1 VSAAPWTLAQ
11 ALTAAMTS
19 ANRSLVMLDT
29 DTGTWNRHPWGE
41 IHARA
46 ENVATRICDDGADTI
61 GLVGDPTAE
70 FVAAI
75 PGAFLAG
82 AAVSILPGPVRGA
95 DPKRWA
101 RSTLQRFGR
110 IGVRSVFSHGSHL
123 RELAGANSAELH
135 ASIAVHDVGAV
146 AHPQRS
152 TTHAATVPGTGAAV
166 LQGTA
171 GSTGTPRTAQLSP
184 DAVLA
189 NIRALIERVEVTEAD
204 CGHSWL
210 PLYHDMGLSVV
221 LTMALCGA
229 DLWQAPT
236 AAFSSQPFGWLKWL
250 TESRASL
257 TAAPNM
263 AYNIVG
269 KYAGLVRDADLSHLR
284 FTLNGGEPVDCEGSR
299 RFAREMAKFG
309 LDPGALAPSYGLAES
324 NCAVAVPAPGGG
336 LRVDD
341 IHITTDDGGYVRKH
355 AVLGQAVPGMEIR
368 IAPNERIA
376 GDVSDRDVG
385 EVEIRGTSMM
395 TGYLGEEPVNS
406 ENWFPTGDIGYFLD
420 GSLVIC
426 GRAKEIIT
434 VAGRNI
440 FPTEIE
446 KVAAQVDGV
455 RAGAVVAVGTDGPA
469 TRPGLVIAAEFKGA
483 DEPAA
488 RTALVE
494 LIASEC
500 GVVPAEVVFMPP
512 GSLPRTSSG
521 KLRRLEVKRN
531 LEGAGQ

>member
-1 VSAAPWTLAQ
+1 MAQ
-11 ALTAAMTS
+11 ALTDAMTS
-19 ANRSLVMLDT
+19 TDRALAVLDT
-29 DTGTWNRHPWGE
+29 DTGSWNRHPWGE

-46 ENVATRICDDGADTI
+46 ENVAARICEDDAPAI

-70 FVAAI
+70 FLAAI

-101 RSTLQRFGR
+101 RATLERFER
-110 IGVRSVFSHGSHL
+110 IGVRTVFSHGSHL
-123 RELAGANSAELH
+123 RELTAAGSAVTVYD
-135 ASIAVHDVGAV
+135 IGTV

-152 TTHAATVPGTGAAV
+152 VTHSGTVAGSGAAV

-184 DAVLA
+184 QAVLA
-189 NIRALIERVEVTEAD
+189 NIGALVERVGVTEAD

-210 PLYHDMGLSVV
+210 PLYHDMGLSFV
-221 LTMALCGA
+221 LTMALAGA
-229 DLWQAPT
+229 ELWQAPT
-236 AAFSSQPFGWLKWL
+236 SAFSAQPFGWTKWL

-269 KYAGLVRDADLSHLR
+269 KYAGLVGDADFSNLR
-284 FTLNGGEPVDCEGSR
+284 FALNGGEPVDCDGSR
-299 RFAREMAKFG
+299 MFAEAMAKFG
-309 LDPGALAPSYGLAES
+309 LRPGALAPSYGLAES
-324 NCAVAVPAPGGG
+324 NCAVAVPTPGAG
-336 LRVDD
+336 LQVDEL
-341 IHITTDDGGYVRKH
+341 HIVTDRGGYTRKH
-355 AVLGQAVPGMEIR
+355 AVLGTAIPGMEIR
-368 IAPNERIA
+368 ITAHDRF
-376 GDVSDRDVG
+376 GSDVSDREVG
-385 EVEIRGTSMM
+385 EVEIRGSSMM
-395 TGYLGEEPVNS
+395 TGYLGEQPIDS
-406 ENWFPTGDIGYFLD
+406 ETWFPTGDIGYFLD

-446 KVAAQVDGV
+446 NVAAQVDGV

-494 LIASEC
+494 LVASVC
-500 GVVPAEVVFMPP
+500 GVVPAEVVFMRP

-531 LEGAGQ
+531 LEGTGQ

>member
-1 VSAAPWTLAQ
+1 GMVT
-11 ALTAAMTS
+11 
-19 ANRSLVMLDT
+19 
-29 DTGTWNRHPWGE
+29 
-41 IHARA
+41 
-46 ENVATRICDDGADTI
+46 
-61 GLVGDPTAE
+61 
-70 FVAAI
+70 
-75 PGAFLAG
+75 
-82 AAVSILPGPVRGA
+82 
-95 DPKRWA
+95 
-101 RSTLQRFGR
+101 
-110 IGVRSVFSHGSHL
+110 
-123 RELAGANSAELH
+123 
-135 ASIAVHDVGAV
+135 
-146 AHPQRS
+146 
-152 TTHAATVPGTGAAV
+152 GTGAAV

-184 DAVLA
+184 AAVLA
-189 NIRALIERVEVTEAD
+189 NIRALIERVEVTDAD

-210 PLYHDMGLSVV
+210 PLYHDMGLSFV
-221 LTMALCGA
+221 LTMALSGA
-229 DLWQAPT
+229 ELWQAPT
-236 AAFSSQPFGWLKWL
+236 SAFSSSPFGWLKWL

-269 KYAGLVRDADLSHLR
+269 KYAGLVSDADFSNLR
-284 FTLNGGEPVDCEGSR
+284 FALNGGEPVDCDGSTL
-299 RFAREMAKFG
+299 FAREMAKFG
-309 LDPGALAPSYGLAES
+309 LDPGALGPSYGLAES
-324 NCAVAVPAPGGG
+324 NCAVAIPLPGTG
-336 LRVDD
+336 LQVDE
-341 IHITTDDGGYVRKH
+341 IHIVTDDGGYIRKH
-355 AVLGQAVPGMEIR
+355 AVLGAAIPGMEIR
-368 IAPNERIA
+368 IAPNERFA
-376 GDVSDRDVG
+376 GDVSDREVG

-395 TGYLGEEPVNS
+395 SGYLGEEPVGG

-420 GSLVIC
+420 GGLVIC

-446 KVAAQVDGV
+446 QVAAQVEGV

-469 TRPGLVIAAEFKGA
+469 SRPGLVIAAEFKGA

-500 GVVPAEVVFMPP
+500 GVVPAEVVFLRP

>member
-1 VSAAPWTLAQ
+1 MTAAPWGLAQ
-11 ALTAAMTS
+11 ALSEAMTS
-19 ANRSLVMLDT
+19 SDRSLSVLDT
-29 DTGTWNRHPWGE
+29 DAGTWNRHPWGE

-46 ENVATRICDDGADTI
+46 ENVAARICDDGASAI

-70 FVAAI
+70 FIAAI

-101 RSTLQRFGR
+101 RATLERFDR
-110 IGVRSVFSHGSHL
+110 VGVRTVFSHGSHL
-123 RELAGANSAELH
+123 RELAGAESD
-135 ASIAVHDVGAV
+135 IAVHDVGAV
-146 AHPQRS
+146 AHAQRS
-152 TTHAATVPGTGAAV
+152 TTHAGMVTGTGAAV

-184 DAVLA
+184 EAVLA
-189 NIRALIERVEVTEAD
+189 NIGALVQRVGVTDAD

-210 PLYHDMGLSVV
+210 PLYHDMGLSFV
-221 LTMALCGA
+221 LTMALAGG

-236 AAFSSQPFGWLKWL
+236 SAFSSSPFGWIKWL
-250 TESRASL
+250 TESRATL

-269 KYAGLVRDADLSHLR
+269 KYAGLVSEADFSHLR
-284 FTLNGGEPVDCEGSR
+284 FALNGGEPVDCDGSR
-299 RFAREMAKFG
+299 LFAEKMATFG
-309 LDPGALAPSYGLAES
+309 LDPRALAPSYGLAES
-324 NCAVAVPAPGGG
+324 NCAVAVPGPGHG
-336 LRVDD
+336 LQVDE
-341 IHITTDDGGYVRKH
+341 IHIVTDAGGYIRKH
-355 AVLGQAVPGMEIR
+355 AVLGEAIPGMEIR
-368 IAPNERIA
+368 IAPNDRFA
-376 GDVSDRDVG
+376 GDVSDREVG

-395 TGYLGEEPVNS
+395 SGYLGEDAVDRES
-406 ENWFPTGDIGYFLD
+406 WFPTGDIGYFLD

-446 KVAAQVDGV
+446 TVAAQVEGV

-500 GVVPAEVVFMPP
+500 GVVPAEVVFMRP

>member
-1 VSAAPWTLAQ
+1 MAQ
-11 ALTAAMTS
+11 ALTDAMTS
-19 ANRSLVMLDT
+19 TDRALAVLDT
-29 DTGTWNRHPWGE
+29 GAGIWTRHPWGE

-46 ENVATRICDDGADTI
+46 ENVAARICDDGAATI

-70 FVAAI
+70 FIAAI

-101 RSTLQRFGR
+101 RATMERFDR
-110 IGVRSVFSHGSHL
+110 VGVRTVFSHGAQL
-123 RELAGANSAELH
+123 RELAGVQSA
-135 ASIAVHDVGAV
+135 IAVHDVGAV
-146 AHPQRS
+146 AHAQRS
-152 TTHAATVPGTGAAV
+152 TTHSGMVTGTGAAV

-184 DAVLA
+184 ESVLA
-189 NIRALIERVEVTEAD
+189 NIGALVQRVEVTDAD

-210 PLYHDMGLSVV
+210 PLYHDMGLSFV
-221 LTMALCGA
+221 LTMALAGA
-229 DLWQAPT
+229 ELWQAPT
-236 AAFSSQPFGWLKWL
+236 SAFSASPFGWIKWL

-269 KYAGLVRDADLSHLR
+269 KYAGLISEAGFSNLR
-284 FTLNGGEPVDCEGSR
+284 FALNGGEPVDCDGSR
-299 RFAREMAKFG
+299 RFAAEMAKFG

-324 NCAVAVPAPGGG
+324 NCAVAVPVPGHG
-336 LRVDD
+336 LRVDE
-341 IHITTDDGGYVRKH
+341 IHIVTDDGGYVRKH
-355 AVLGQAVPGMEIR
+355 AVLGEAIPGMQIR
-368 IAPNERIA
+368 IAPNERFS
-376 GDVSDRDVG
+376 GDVADREVG

-395 TGYLGEEPVNS
+395 SGYLGEDTVDG

-446 KVAAQVDGV
+446 TVAAQVDGV

-494 LIASEC
+494 LVASEC
-500 GVVPAEVVFMPP
+500 GVVPAEVVFMRP

>member
-1 VSAAPWTLAQ
+1 MTAAPWGLAQ
-11 ALTAAMTS
+11 ALTDAMTS
-19 ANRSLVMLDT
+19 TDRALAVLDT
-29 DTGTWNRHPWGE
+29 DADIWKHHPWSE

-46 ENVATRICDDGADTI
+46 ENVAARICDEGAPAI

-70 FVAAI
+70 FIAAI

-101 RSTLQRFGR
+101 RATLERFDR
-110 IGVRSVFSHGSHL
+110 VGVRTVFSHGSHL
-123 RELAGANSAELH
+123 RELAGAETA
-135 ASIAVHDVGAV
+135 IAVHDVALV
-146 AHPQRS
+146 AHAQRS
-152 TTHAATVPGTGAAV
+152 TTHTGMVTGTGAAV

-184 DAVLA
+184 QAVLA
-189 NIRALIERVEVTEAD
+189 NISALVDRVGVTEAD

-210 PLYHDMGLSVV
+210 PLYHDMGLSFV
-221 LTMALCGA
+221 LTMALAGGE
-229 DLWQAPT
+229 LWQAPT
-236 AAFSSQPFGWLKWL
+236 SAFSSSPFGWVKWL

-269 KYAGLVRDADLSHLR
+269 KYAGLVSDADLSHLR
-284 FTLNGGEPVDCEGSR
+284 FALNGGEPVDCDGSR
-299 RFAREMAKFG
+299 VFAAEMAKFG

-324 NCAVAVPAPGGG
+324 NCAVAVPGPGHG
-336 LRVDD
+336 LQVDE
-341 IHITTDDGGYVRKH
+341 IHIVTDDGGHVRKH
-355 AVLGQAVPGMEIR
+355 AVLGEAIPGMEIR
-368 IAPNERIA
+368 IAPNERLA

-395 TGYLGEEPVNS
+395 TGYLGEDAIDR

-420 GSLVIC
+420 GGLVIC

-446 KVAAQVDGV
+446 TVAAKVDGV

-494 LIASEC
+494 LVASEC
-500 GVVPAEVVFMPP
+500 GVVPADVVFMRP

-531 LEGAGQ
+531 LEGTGP

>member
-1 VSAAPWTLAQ
+1 MTGAPWGLAQ
-11 ALTAAMTS
+11 ALTDAMTS
-19 ANRSLVMLDT
+19 SDRALAVLDT

-46 ENVATRICDDGADTI
+46 ENVAARICADGTPAV
-61 GLVGDPTAE
+61 GLVGEPTAE
-70 FVAAI
+70 FIAAI

-101 RSTLQRFGR
+101 RATMERFAGV
-110 IGVRSVFSHGSHL
+110 GVRTVFSHGSHL
-123 RELAGANSAELH
+123 RELSGVESAL
-135 ASIAVHDVGAV
+135 AVHDIGAV
-146 AHPQRS
+146 AHPRRS
-152 TTHAATVPGTGAAV
+152 STHTGMVTGTGAAV

-171 GSTGTPRTAQLSP
+171 GSTGTPRTAQLSHE
-184 DAVLA
+184 AVLA
-189 NIRALIERVEVTEAD
+189 NIGALVERVGVTDAD

-210 PLYHDMGLSVV
+210 PLYHDMGLSFL
-221 LTMALCGA
+221 LTHALAGA

-236 AAFSSQPFGWLKWL
+236 SAFSSSPFGWITWL
-250 TESRASL
+250 TESRASI

-263 AYNIVG
+263 AYNIIG
-269 KYAGLVRDADLSHLR
+269 KYAGLVSEADLSNLR
-284 FTLNGGEPVDCEGSR
+284 FALNGGEPVDCDGSR
-299 RFAREMAKFG
+299 TFATEMARFG
-309 LDPGALAPSYGLAES
+309 LSPAALAPSYGLAES
-324 NCAVAVPAPGGG
+324 NCAVAVPRPGGG
-336 LRVDD
+336 LLVDE
-341 IHITTDDGGYVRKH
+341 IQIVTDDGGHRRKH
-355 AVLGQAVPGMEIR
+355 AVLGEAIPGMQIR
-368 IAPNERIA
+368 IAPNEQFNA
-376 GDVSDRDVG
+376 DVADREVG
-385 EVEIRGTSMM
+385 EVQIRGTSMM
-395 TGYLGEEPVNS
+395 SGYLGEQSIEPQ
-406 ENWFPTGDIGYFLD
+406 NWFPTGDIGYFLD
-420 GSLVIC
+420 GRLVIC

-446 KVAAQVDGV
+446 NVAARVDGV

-469 TRPGLVIAAEFKGA
+469 ARPGLVIAAEFKGA

-500 GVVPAEVVFMPP
+500 GVVPADVVFMRP
-512 GSLPRTSSG
+512 GALPRTSSG

>member
-1 VSAAPWTLAQ
+1 MTAAPWGLAQ
-11 ALTAAMTS
+11 ALSKAMTS
-19 ANRSLVMLDT
+19 SDRSLAVLDT
-29 DTGTWNRHPWGE
+29 DTGTWNHHPWGE

-46 ENVATRICDDGADTI
+46 ENVAAHICDDGAPAI

-70 FVAAI
+70 FIAAV

-101 RSTLQRFGR
+101 RATLERFDR
-110 IGVRSVFSHGSHL
+110 IGVRTVFSHGAPL
-123 RELAGANSAELH
+123 RELAAADS
-135 ASIAVHDVGAV
+135 SIAVRDVGAV

-152 TTHAATVPGTGAAV
+152 TTHSGMVTGTGAAV

-171 GSTGTPRTAQLSP
+171 GSTGSPRTAQLSP
-184 DAVLA
+184 EAVLA
-189 NIRALIERVEVTEAD
+189 NIGALVQRVGVTDTD

-210 PLYHDMGLSVV
+210 PLYHDMGLSFL
-221 LTMALCGA
+221 LTTALAGA

-236 AAFSSQPFGWLKWL
+236 SAFSASPFGWITWL
-250 TESRASL
+250 TESRATL

-269 KYAGLVRDADLSHLR
+269 KYAGLVNDADFSNLR
-284 FTLNGGEPVDCEGSR
+284 FALNGGEPVDCDGSR
-299 RFAREMAKFG
+299 LFAAEMSKFG

-324 NCAVAVPAPGGG
+324 NCAVAVPGPGDG
-336 LRVDD
+336 LQVDE
-341 IHITTDDGGYVRKH
+341 IHVVTDAGGYIRKH
-355 AVLGQAVPGMEIR
+355 AVLGEAVTGMEIR
-368 IAPNERIA
+368 IAPNERFA
-376 GDVSDRDVG
+376 DDVSDRDVG

-395 TGYLGEEPVNS
+395 SGYLGEDTIDRES
-406 ENWFPTGDIGYFLD
+406 WFPTGDIGYFLD
-420 GSLVIC
+420 GRLVIC

-446 KVAAQVDGV
+446 TVAAQVDGV

-500 GVVPAEVVFMPP
+500 GVVPAEVVFMRP

>member
-1 VSAAPWTLAQ
+1 MAQ
-11 ALTAAMTS
+11 ALSRSMTS
-19 ANRSLVMLDT
+19 TDRALSVLDT
-29 DTGTWNRHPWGE
+29 ETGAWNRHPWGE

-46 ENVATRICDDGADTI
+46 ENVAAHICDAGTSAI

-70 FVAAI
+70 FISAI

-82 AAVSILPGPVRGA
+82 AGVSILPGPVRGA

-101 RSTLQRFGR
+101 RVTLDRFAA
-110 IGVRSVFSHGSHL
+110 IGVRKVFSHGTHL
-123 RELAGANSAELH
+123 RELSAADSHLGVYD
-135 ASIAVHDVGAV
+135 ITTI

-152 TTHAATVPGTGAAV
+152 HTHIGTVGDADTAV

-184 DAVLA
+184 EAVLA
-189 NIRALIERVEVTEAD
+189 NIRALINRVEVTDAD

-210 PLYHDMGLSVV
+210 PLYHDMGLSFV
-221 LTMALCGA
+221 LTMALSGA
-229 DLWQAPT
+229 ELWQAPT
-236 AAFSSQPFGWLKWL
+236 TAFSAQPFGWLKWL
-250 TESRASL
+250 TESRATL

-269 KYAGLVRDADLSHLR
+269 KYSSLISDVDFSALR
-284 FTLNGGEPVDCEGSR
+284 YALNGGEPVDCDGSR
-299 RFAREMAKFG
+299 RFATEMARFG

-324 NCAVAVPAPGGG
+324 NCAVAVPTPGQG
-336 LRVDD
+336 LQVDE
-341 IHITTDDGGYVRKH
+341 IHVVTDDGGYVRKH
-355 AVLGQAVPGMEIR
+355 AVLGAAIPGMEIR
-368 IAPNERIA
+368 IAAHERFS
-376 GDVSDRDVG
+376 GDVSDREVG

-395 TGYLGEEPVNS
+395 HGYLGETPVQAES
-406 ENWFPTGDIGYFLD
+406 WFPTGDIGYFLD
-420 GSLVIC
+420 GGLVIC

-446 KVAAQVDGV
+446 TVAAQVDGV

-469 TRPGLVIAAEFKGA
+469 RPGLVIAAEFKGA

-488 RTALVE
+488 RTAMVE

-500 GVVPAEVVFMPP
+500 GVVPADVVFMRP

>member
-1 VSAAPWTLAQ
+1 MAQ
-11 ALTAAMTS
+11 ALTDAMTS
-19 ANRSLVMLDT
+19 TDRALAVLDA
-29 DTGTWNRHPWGE
+29 DAGTWNRHPWGE

-46 ENVATRICDDGADTI
+46 ENVAARICDDGAPAI

-70 FVAAI
+70 FISAI

-101 RSTLQRFGR
+101 RATVERFER
-110 IGVRSVFSHGSHL
+110 VGVHTVFSHGSHL
-123 RELAGANSAELH
+123 HELSGAESTL
-135 ASIAVHDVGAV
+135 AVHDVGVV

-152 TTHAATVPGTGAAV
+152 TTHTATVGGTGTAV

-184 DAVLA
+184 EAVLA
-189 NIRALIERVEVTEAD
+189 NIDALRQRVEVTDAD

-210 PLYHDMGLSVV
+210 PLYHDMGLSFV
-221 LTMALCGA
+221 LTLALAGA
-229 DLWQAPT
+229 ELWQAPT
-236 AAFSSQPFGWLKWL
+236 SAFSSSPFRWVTWL
-250 TESRASL
+250 TESRASI

-269 KYAGLVRDADLSHLR
+269 KYAGLVNEADLSHLR
-284 FTLNGGEPVDCEGSR
+284 FALNGGEPVDCDGSQK
-299 RFAREMAKFG
+299 FAAEMAKFG
-309 LDPGALAPSYGLAES
+309 LAPEALAPSYGLAES
-324 NCAVAVPAPGGG
+324 NCAVAVPRPGGG
-336 LRVDD
+336 LRVDE
-341 IHITTDDGGYVRKH
+341 IQVVTDDGGYLRKH
-355 AVLGQAVPGMEIR
+355 AVLGEAIPGMQIR
-368 IAPNERIA
+368 IAPNERFTP
-376 GDVSDRDVG
+376 DREVG

-395 TGYLGEEPVNS
+395 SGYLGEEPVDP
-406 ENWFPTGDIGYFLD
+406 ENWFRTGDIGYFLD
-420 GSLVIC
+420 GRLVIC

-446 KVAAQVDGV
+446 NVAARVDGV

-469 TRPGLVIAAEFKGA
+469 SRPGLVIAAEFKGA

-488 RTALVE
+488 RSALVE
-494 LIASEC
+494 LVASEC
-500 GVVPAEVVFMPP
+500 GVVPTDVVFMQP

-531 LEGAGQ
+531 LEGAGK

>member
-1 VSAAPWTLAQ
+1 MTTAPSVLAHALSAS
-11 ALTAAMTS
+11 MTS
-19 ANRSLVMLDT
+19 TDRALAVLDT
-29 DTGTWNRHPWGE
+29 ETGNWNRHPWGE

-46 ENVATRICDDGADTI
+46 ENVAAHICDDGANVV

-70 FVAAI
+70 FISAI

-82 AAVSILPGPVRGA
+82 AGVSILPGPVRGA

-101 RSTLQRFGR
+101 RATLDRFAR
-110 IGVRSVFSHGSHL
+110 IGVRTVFSHGSHL
-123 RELAGANSAELH
+123 RELGAADSHLT
-135 ASIAVHDVGAV
+135 VHDVSRI
-146 AHPQRS
+146 AHPHRS
-152 TTHAATVPGTGAAV
+152 HTHTGTVGAADTAV

-184 DAVLA
+184 EAVLA
-189 NIRALIERVEVTEAD
+189 NIRALVSRVEVTAAD

-210 PLYHDMGLSVV
+210 PLYHDMGLSFV
-221 LTMALCGA
+221 LTMALAGA
-229 DLWQAPT
+229 ELWQAPT
-236 AAFSSQPFGWLKWL
+236 TAFSAQPFGWLKWL
-250 TESRASL
+250 TDSAATV

-269 KYAGLVRDADLSHLR
+269 KYAGLVRDVDFAHLR
-284 FTLNGGEPVDCEGSR
+284 FALNGGEPVDCDGSR
-299 RFAREMAKFG
+299 LFASEMARFG

-324 NCAVAVPAPGGG
+324 NCAVAVPAPGSG
-336 LRVDD
+336 LRVDE
-341 IHITTDDGGYVRKH
+341 IHVVTDDGGYARKH
-355 AVLGQAVPGMEIR
+355 AVLGEAIPGMEIR
-368 IAPNERIA
+368 IATSERFS
-376 GDVSDRDVG
+376 GDVSDREVG

-395 TGYLGEEPVNS
+395 HGYLGEATVDPQS
-406 ENWFPTGDIGYFLD
+406 WFPTGDIGYFLD

-446 KVAAQVDGV
+446 NVAAQVEGV

-488 RTALVE
+488 RTAMVA

-500 GVVPAEVVFMPP
+500 GVVPADVVFMRP

>member
-1 VSAAPWTLAQ
+1 MTAAPWGLAQ
-11 ALTAAMTS
+11 ALTDAMTS
-19 ANRSLVMLDT
+19 TDRALAVLDT
-29 DTGTWNRHPWGE
+29 GAGIWTRHPWGE

-46 ENVATRICDDGADTI
+46 ENVAARICDDGAATI

-70 FVAAI
+70 FIAAI

-101 RSTLQRFGR
+101 RATMERFDR
-110 IGVRSVFSHGSHL
+110 VGVRTVFSHGAQL
-123 RELAGANSAELH
+123 RELTGVQSA
-135 ASIAVHDVGAV
+135 IAVHDVGAV
-146 AHPQRS
+146 AHAQRS
-152 TTHAATVPGTGAAV
+152 RTHTGMVTGTGAAV

-184 DAVLA
+184 EAVLA
-189 NIRALIERVEVTEAD
+189 NIGALVQRVGVTDAD

-210 PLYHDMGLSVV
+210 PLYHDMGLSFV
-221 LTMALCGA
+221 LTMALAGA
-229 DLWQAPT
+229 ELWQAPT
-236 AAFSSQPFGWLKWL
+236 SAFSASPFGWIKWL

-269 KYAGLVRDADLSHLR
+269 KYAGLIGEADFSNLR
-284 FTLNGGEPVDCEGSR
+284 FALNGGEPVDCDGSR
-299 RFAREMAKFG
+299 RFAAEMAKFG

-324 NCAVAVPAPGGG
+324 NCAVAVPVPGHG
-336 LRVDD
+336 LRVDE
-341 IHITTDDGGYVRKH
+341 IHIVTDDGGYVRKH
-355 AVLGQAVPGMEIR
+355 AVLGEAIPGMQIR
-368 IAPNERIA
+368 IAPNERFS
-376 GDVSDRDVG
+376 GDVADREVG

-395 TGYLGEEPVNS
+395 SGYLGEDTVDG

-446 KVAAQVDGV
+446 TVAAQVDGV

-494 LIASEC
+494 LVASEC
-500 GVVPAEVVFMPP
+500 GVVPAEVVFMRP

-531 LEGAGQ
+531 LEGAEQ

>member
-1 VSAAPWTLAQ
+1 MTAAPWGLAR
-11 ALTAAMTS
+11 ALTDAMTS
-19 ANRSLVMLDT
+19 TDRALAVL
-29 DTGTWNRHPWGE
+29 DTGTGNWNRHPWGE

-46 ENVATRICDDGADTI
+46 ENVAARICDDEAPAI
-61 GLVGDPTAE
+61 GLVGDPIAE
-70 FVAAI
+70 FLAAI

-101 RSTLQRFGR
+101 RATLGRFDR
-110 IGVRSVFSHGSHL
+110 IGVRTVFSHGAHL
-123 RELAGANSAELH
+123 RELTAAEPSLT
-135 ASIAVHDVGAV
+135 VHNVGTV
-146 AHPQRS
+146 AHPRRS
-152 TTHAATVPGTGAAV
+152 RTHTGTVAGNGAAV

-184 DAVLA
+184 QAVLA
-189 NIRALIERVEVTEAD
+189 NIGALVQRVEVTEAD

-210 PLYHDMGLSVV
+210 PLYHDMGLSFV
-221 LTMALCGA
+221 LTMALAGA
-229 DLWQAPT
+229 ELWQAPT
-236 AAFSSQPFGWLKWL
+236 AAFSAQPFGWTRWL
-250 TESRASL
+250 TESRATI

-263 AYNIVG
+263 AYNIIG
-269 KYAGLVRDADLSHLR
+269 KYAGLVSDADFAHLR
-284 FTLNGGEPVDCEGSR
+284 FALNGGEPVDCEGNAL
-299 RFAREMAKFG
+299 FAEAMAKFG
-309 LDPGALAPSYGLAES
+309 LRPGALAPSYGLAES
-324 NCAVAVPAPGGG
+324 NCAVAVPGPGAG
-336 LRVDD
+336 LQVDELR
-341 IHITTDDGGYVRKH
+341 IVTDRGGYTRKH
-355 AVLGQAVPGMEIR
+355 AVLGPAVPGMEIR
-368 IAPNERIA
+368 IASHDRFSS
-376 GDVSDRDVG
+376 DVADREVG

-395 TGYLGEEPVNS
+395 SGYLGEEPIDTQK
-406 ENWFPTGDIGYFLD
+406 WFPTGDIGYLLD

-469 TRPGLVIAAEFKGA
+469 TRPGLVIAAEYKGA

-494 LIASEC
+494 LVASVC
-500 GVVPAEVVFMPP
+500 GVVPAEVVFMRP

-531 LEGAGQ
+531 LEGTGT

>member
-1 VSAAPWTLAQ
+1 MTTAPKGLAQ
-11 ALTAAMTS
+11 SLTEAMTS
-19 ANRSLVMLDT
+19 TDRALAVLDT
-29 DTGTWNRHPWGE
+29 ETGTWNRHPWGE

-46 ENVATRICDDGADTI
+46 ENVAARICADEAPAI

-70 FVAAI
+70 FIAAI

-82 AAVSILPGPVRGA
+82 AAISILPGPVRGA

-101 RSTLQRFGR
+101 RATMERFDR
-110 IGVRSVFSHGSHL
+110 VGVRTVFSHGSHL
-123 RELAGANSAELH
+123 RELTGAES
-135 ASIAVHDVGAV
+135 SISVHDVGTV

-152 TTHAATVPGTGAAV
+152 TTHTGTVTGTGTAV

-184 DAVLA
+184 EAVLA
-189 NIRALIERVEVTEAD
+189 NIGALVRRVDVTDAD

-210 PLYHDMGLSVV
+210 PLYHDMGLSFV
-221 LTMALCGA
+221 LTMALAGA
-229 DLWQAPT
+229 ELWQAPT
-236 AAFSSQPFGWLKWL
+236 SAFSAQPFGWIKWL
-250 TESRASL
+250 TESRASI

-269 KYAGLVRDADLSHLR
+269 KYAGLVSDADFSNLR
-284 FTLNGGEPVDCEGSR
+284 FALNGGEPVDCDGSR
-299 RFAREMAKFG
+299 LFAGEMAKFG
-309 LDPGALAPSYGLAES
+309 LDAGALAPSYGLAES
-324 NCAVAVPAPGGG
+324 NCAVAVPAPGAG
-336 LRVDD
+336 LQVDE
-341 IHITTDDGGYVRKH
+341 IHVVTDDGGYVRKH
-355 AVLGQAVPGMEIR
+355 AVLGAAIPGMQIR
-368 IAPNERIA
+368 IAPNERFI
-376 GDVSDRDVG
+376 GDVADREVG

-395 TGYLGEEPVNS
+395 TGYLGEAPVDR
-406 ENWFPTGDIGYFLD
+406 ENWFPTGDIGYLLD
-420 GSLVIC
+420 GNLVIC

-446 KVAAQVDGV
+446 NVAAQVDGV

-494 LIASEC
+494 LVASEC
-500 GVVPAEVVFMPP
+500 GVVPAEVVFMRP

-521 KLRRLEVKRN
+521 KLRRLEVKKN